1 LDVDIAMHYELIFK
15 HWQLFLD
22 GYKVTVTLLFV
33 VFSVSMVLA
42 IILAI
47 FRSSDR
53 SVLRH
58 PIRGYTY
65 FMRGTPLL
73 LQVYIIYYGLSQF
86 ESVRTS
92 IFWPLLSEAW
102 FCIALGLILNNTAYL
117 TEIIQGA
124 LREVPKA
131 IIEGAKSLGM
141 SPTKTFLLVV
151 CPLALR
157 RSIPALSNEFIFVMH
172 STAVASTIT
181 VVDILGAGRKL
192 NTSYYLAYE
201 GFITAAVLYV
211 SIAFSASYCFR
222 ALEKRY
228 LDPLSYR

>member
-1 LDVDIAMHYELIFK
+1 
-15 HWQLFLD
+15 
-22 GYKVTVTLLFV
+22 
-33 VFSVSMVLA
+33 
-42 IILAI
+42 
-47 FRSSDR
+47 
-53 SVLRH
+53 
-58 PIRGYTY
+58 
-65 FMRGTPLL
+65 
-73 LQVYIIYYGLSQF
+73 
-86 ESVRTS
+86 
-92 IFWPLLSEAW
+92 
-102 FCIALGLILNNTAYL
+102 
-117 TEIIQGA
+117 
-124 LREVPKA
+124 
-131 IIEGAKSLGM
+131 M

-228 LDPLSYR
+228 LDPLSHR